1 MVRDWEKV
9 GNRQLAD
16 YRVFQVRQDRARSPR
31 TGAVHDFYVLEMRP
45 WVNIIALTP
54 QEKVVMIHQYR
65 HGTEAVGLE
74 IPGGV
79 VEPDDASPA
88 AAARRELVEETG
100 YEPAEVIAIG
110 QVAPNPA
117 VQDNWCHSFLALGA
131 RPTGAQGLDAGE
143 DIEVEEVEVGE
154 IPGLI
159 GSGRVNHGLVVA
171 AFYFFEQYRRT
182 HPGHMDLHT
191 EN

>member
-9 GNRQLAD
+9 ESRPLAD
-16 YRVFQVRQDRARSPR
+16 YRVFQVRQDWARSPR
-31 TGAVHDFYVLEMRP
+31 TGAVHDFYVMEMRP

-79 VEPDDASPA
+79 VDPDDASPA
-88 AAARRELVEETG
+88 VAARRELIEETG

-110 QVAPNPA
+110 KVAPNPA
-117 VQDNWCHSFLALGA
+117 IQDNWCHSFLALGA
-131 RPTGAQGLDAGE
+131 RPTGVQGLDAGE
-143 DIEVEEVEVGE
+143 DIVVEEVALGE

-159 GSGRVNHGLVVA
+159 GSGRVNHGLVVV
-171 AFYFFEQYRRT
+171 AFYFLEQYRRA
-182 HPGHMDLHT
+182 HPGVIQG
-191 EN
+191 